1 MLRSPL
7 IDLKIPTSKTSS
19 ISILQW
25 RAYNS
30 KKGDSVSKVI
40 RRRGKKK
47 QKKRQKKTKKVAWF
61 VSNCNARNKR
71 LTYAKRLAKYIQ
83 VTKYLSSWRLIKLS
97 RWISMASVA
106 T

>member
-25 RAYNS
+25 RAYKS
-30 KKGDSVSKVI
+30 EKGDSVSKVI